1 MLEPGMTYGV
11 GPPSDG
17 IVLVTSLYYE
27 VRTSYK
33 DVTSAVRGP
42 IKVSHWV
49 CLPLI

>member
-27 VRTSYK
+27 VRTSYN
-33 DVTSAVRGP
+33 DVTSTYVGLS
-42 IKVSHWV
+42 KSHIG
-49 CLPLI
+49 CAYL